1 MFEQFLKT
9 ETEKQKHSEEI
20 IGLLTDSATVSALKA
35 ERQAKI
41 NTDRRAALEGITAVE
56 RERDETLPPLFEQL
70 QAARLRIEEINI
82 KYKAEMKE
90 ACSERDKADY
100 EHNRAKFRIDNA
112 IERDRRLLR
121 DTAAAELDELWRWLL
136 AEDDKARNACD
147 VKLGIKRNPFAGA
160 SRLVNSNAGA
170 IAQRRAAIK
179 AAMHR
184 IEEMRFE
191 VVEDVA
197 AEIAKLKAS
206 IPADAYPADEIEEV
220 LPPPPRD
227 EAPHYTDNAKDD
239 RPKIAVPEISWL
251 N

>member
-9 ETEKQKHSEEI
+9 ETEKEKHSEEI

-35 ERQAKI
+35 ERQAKT
-41 NTDRRAALEGITAVE
+41 NRDRRAALEGITAAE

-70 QAARLRIEEINI
+70 QAARLRIEEIES
-82 KYKAEMKE
+82 KYSAALKA
-90 ACSERDKADY
+90 ARSERDKADY
-100 EHNRAKFRIDNA
+100 VHNRAKFKIENA
-112 IERDRRLLR
+112 IERARRLLR
-121 DTAAAELDELWRWLL
+121 DTAPPELDELWRWLL

-147 VKLGIKRNPFAGA
+147 IKLGIKRNPFAGA

-170 IAQRRAAIK
+170 IAQRRACIN
-179 AAMHR
+179 AAMHC

-191 VVEDVA
+191 VVDDVA

-206 IPADAYPADEIEEV
+206 IPPDTYPAEEIEEV

-227 EAPHYTDNAKDD
+227 EAPRYSDNAKDD
-239 RPKIAVPEISWL
+239 RPKIAVPEVTWL

>member
-9 ETEKQKHSEEI
+9 ETEKEKHSEEI

-41 NTDRRAALEGITAVE
+41 NTDRRAALEGITAAE

-197 AEIAKLKAS
+197 AEIGKLKAS
-206 IPADAYPADEIEEV
+206 IPADACPADEIEEV

-227 EAPHYTDNAKDD
+227 EGPHYTDNAKDD